1 MLLNREGSIES
12 QGEPMN
18 EDNQWIVEHFEELVD
33 TYGGS
38 YIAVVDTKVA
48 AMGDNPK
55 DVEDEA
61 LAKYPGRKPSVLR
74 VPREEDIIC
83 LI

>member
-1 MLLNREGSIES
+1 M
-12 QGEPMN
+12 
-18 EDNQWIVEHFEELVD
+18 
-33 TYGGS
+33 GG
-38 YIAVVDTKVA
+38 
-48 AMGDNPK
+48 NPK

-74 VPREEDIIC
+74 VPREEDIVC